1 MDSDEDLIN
10 ILDNVS
16 KSCTS
21 AVRKKEKAEMSH
33 GDNQLFS
40 YDQSKK
46 SNKSNSLLEDLLDE
60 FTEPLNGDV
69 KTTSSSGYSIPSYS
83 SSANQSP
90 IITSQSECKQSSCA
104 TPKLGGVSTEE
115 EKTAKMGGC
124 VRLHCVK
131 CDNRVVSFAH
141 KEWVEDSCDYL
152 FFRNSYPDQQ
162 RLQKAW
168 RQKKGWGAYCCQ
180 CNWISVNSLT
190 LVSSVKD
197 LKWICSKH
205 C

>member
-1 MDSDEDLIN
+1 MLFQKTMDSDEDLIN

-69 KTTSSSGYSIPSYS
+69 KTTSSSGYSIPRYYS
-83 SSANQSP
+83 SWYDFNKWIKYTAV
-90 IITSQSECKQSSCA
+90 SS
-104 TPKLGGVSTEE
+104 
-115 EKTAKMGGC
+115 
-124 VRLHCVK
+124 
-131 CDNRVVSFAH
+131 F
-141 KEWVEDSCDYL
+141 
-152 FFRNSYPDQQ
+152 NSSKVP
-162 RLQKAW
+162 
-168 RQKKGWGAYCCQ
+168 RQKM
-180 CNWISVNSLT
+180 I
-190 LVSSVKD
+190 
-197 LKWICSKH
+197 
-205 C
+205 